1 MDGHGFDR
9 FARSLVAPGSRRR
22 LLAAWCGATVT
33 VVAAAVGFA
42 KRPTDAQT
50 CAAEDEP
57 CTLMVT
63 CCSGLICAT
72 LPLNVNSGVCVPGV
86 VQSAPENDPGDGRKP
101 RPTNTSDPTKT
112 PKPSKTPSPDRTPK
126 PTKTPESNKRASLRL
141 QLRCQ
146 GTDEALEI
154 ENTGDTAVTI
164 ERIESLAVP
173 AGTGKHSF
181 NVDRELPSGG
191 SVTFTSGRDA
201 EKTDNRL
208 TGEEL
213 YRDEDNANAVE
224 VTASGGVFR
233 APCPKKGGSGN
244 GNDNDDGGREKL
256 HRRVEYLMDIDAEI
270 TTITNV
276 GPVTVRVT
284 KIDGHRIPR
293 KRGVLYGRESPECAD
308 RDCKTSEQYVSGY
321 GANVPDTSMYKL
333 TPDRIYTEAR
343 NYQVTVETHAG
354 NKFTATCEPEVCS

>member
-33 VVAAAVGFA
+33 VGAAAVGFA

-224 VTASGGVFR
+224 VTTSGGTFLAACTKRRNNGDGVGNQPSLNVSVICGTHDS
-233 APCPKKGGSGN
+233 AETTTIKHSGT
-244 GNDNDDGGREKL
+244 KSIF
-256 HRRVEYLMDIDAEI
+256 VEYIAGI
-270 TTITNV
+270 
-276 GPVTVRVT
+276 
-284 KIDGHRIPR
+284 RIPKR
-293 KRGVLYGRESPECAD
+293 KRKIPGENTAVYYYSGPIAEQKSDGYDLDSERLYGPPKLGSRED
-308 RDCKTSEQYVSGY
+308 RRDYRRWVVTEDGE
-321 GANVPDTSMYKL
+321 
-333 TPDRIYTEAR
+333 RIEA
-343 NYQVTVETHAG
+343 
-354 NKFTATCEPEVCS
+354 VCTIDKNPP